1 MSRLTV
7 GLVGCGG
14 ISRAH
19 ARGYRALRDLVRVTA
34 VCDPDRAR
42 AEERARDLEGAQIF
56 TDYDEFLAH
65 AGVDAVDLCLPHA
78 LHAPAAIQAAQ
89 AGKHILVEKPIA
101 TTLAE
106 ADAMIAA
113 ARAAGVTL
121 MVAHNQRYDPLYQTV
136 KRLLEEEALGPILCA
151 RADHNQDFQR
161 PPGHWL
167 RENRLAGGGVVIG
180 SGIHR
185 LDLLRWLV
193 GEITAV
199 ASFQTYQP
207 ARLEGEVAAV
217 LSLQFANGS
226 VGEVVANWAVRRSPW
241 GELLFL
247 TGERGVLHN
256 VGGLFLATPE
266 TNGAFQ
272 AVPVP
277 PGDSFAEEIRH
288 FVQCVTE
295 GRTPLTDGLE
305 GRRSLEVCLA
315 AYRSARTGQVVRLP
329 LAGDEPLE
337 GGR

>member
-1 MSRLTV
+1 MAVVSV

-19 ARGYRALRDLVRVTA
+19 ARGYLALRDRVRVTA
-34 VCDPDRAR
+34 VCDADRAR
-42 AEERARDLEGAQIF
+42 AEERARELEVSQVF
-56 TDYDEFLAH
+56 TDYDEFLARS
-65 AGVDAVDLCLPHA
+65 GVDAVDLCLPHA
-78 LHAPAAIQAAQ
+78 LHAPAAIQAAR

-106 ADAMIAA
+106 ADQMIAA
-113 ARAAGVTL
+113 ARTAGVVL
-121 MVAHNQRYDPLYQTV
+121 MVAHNQRYDPLSQTI
-136 KRLLEEEALGPILCA
+136 KRLLAEGALGPILCA

-167 RENRLAGGGVVIG
+167 RANRLAGGGVVIG

-185 LDLLRWLV
+185 IDLLRWLV
-193 GEITAV
+193 GEVAAV
-199 ASFQTYQP
+199 ACFQTYQP

-217 LSLQFANGS
+217 LSLQFAGGA
-226 VGEVVANWAVRRSPW
+226 VGEVVASWAVRRSPW

-266 TNGAFQ
+266 TDGAFQ

-277 PGDSFAEEIRH
+277 PGDAFTEEIRH
-288 FVQCVTE
+288 FVQCVTD

-315 AYRSARTGQVVRLP
+315 AYRSARTGRVVRLP
-329 LAGDEPLE
+329 LTDSAIPE
-337 GGR
+337 GGA